1 MVENSFEVQTK
12 RGNNDIDVAEWWSE
26 RTKIVRKT
34 GSKCILKGRISILHT
49 NLCVRMNITHQT
61 LLICD
66 LRFMLSTGFNECIKH
81 EFGLLTGWVNCP
93 IVHQYVP
100 KIQNVR
106 LCCPNNKN
114 DETICKISLNVINQ
128 HFTRKLS
135 NSQRSFRLLPQINQ
149 GDQWFSQNDQRQ
161 LLLFCQPYTWNYELH
176 SKTTKSVVHLY
187 HSTIKLWKAVK
198 NRDFQ
203 NQILIVKLQ
212 WTYLCNTTQQQ
223 QPWILESWITW

>member
-81 EFGLLTGWVNCP
+81 EFGLSTGWVNRP
-93 IVHQYVP
+93 IVQQYVI
-100 KIQNVR
+100 KTQNVY
-106 LCCPNNKN
+106 LCYPNNDNEKM
-114 DETICKISLNVINQ
+114 ICKISLNVINQ
-128 HFTRKLS
+128 QFAQKLS
-135 NSQRSFRLLPQINQ
+135 NSQGLFRLLPLINQ
-149 GDQWFSQNDQRQ
+149 RYQWFSPNDQRQ
-161 LLLFCQPYTWNYELH
+161 LLLFCQLCTWTYKSH
-176 SKTTKSVVHLY
+176 SLNNKISCTL
-187 HSTIKLWKAVK
+187 
-198 NRDFQ
+198 R
-203 NQILIVKLQ
+203 LQ
-212 WTYLCNTTQQQ
+212 WG
-223 QPWILESWITW
+223 